1 MTTIVSGVN
10 GLFFLRYPIITI
22 PPYVVQLVAYPLG
35 VGWAKVMPNH
45 EVSLFGLK
53 ANLNPGPF
61 NIKEHV
67 IIVAMANAAFGGGT
81 GYFVDTVVSV
91 QKFYNIPGFGW
102 GFNIMFALSTQCLGF
117 GLAGVVRRWL
127 VEPASMIWPGALVN
141 VAFMYTLHDQSKSD
155 PSQTNGW
162 SISRYRWFLYVM
174 AAMFI
179 WSWFPDFIFPA
190 LSYFAWVTWIKPN
203 NVIVNQLFGQTTG
216 ISLGFP
222 FTGFTLD
229 WAQINSFY
237 NSPLIAPWHAIGNI
251 AVGIIFLVWIVT
263 PAIHYSG
270 VWYSAYLPISQN
282 GITDN
287 TGQTYNITRILKPDN
302 TVDPVA
308 YENYSPLFL
317 STTFALTYGV
327 GFATIS
333 ALVSHTAL
341 YHGKEIW
348 RRWKA
353 SKGEL
358 DDVHMKIMRKY
369 KMVPTWWYLALVLVM
384 VGFAFASACAYPTGM
399 AASSVVLS
407 LVIAFA
413 WTIPI
418 GVIQAMTNIQLGL
431 NIFTEF
437 IISYLQ
443 PGHPI
448 AMMMFKT
455 FGYITMTQALYFC
468 QDLKL
473 GHYMHVPQRSLFTAQ
488 LVATIWSCFC
498 QLGAVEWA
506 LGAIKN
512 VCTEEAS
519 NLFNCLYIA
528 TFYNASVIWGAV
540 GAKHLFS
547 SGALYKDLQYFW
559 LIGFFLPFIGYSL
572 ARAFPKR
579 SFLRRINT
587 PLMLNSM
594 SYVPPYSAMNIV
606 SLLSLTYS
614 LDTNR

>member
-1 MTTIVSGVN
+1 M
-10 GLFFLRYPIITI
+10 
-22 PPYVVQLVAYPLG
+22 
-35 VGWAKVMPNH
+35 VG
-45 EVSLFGLK
+45 
-53 ANLNPGPF
+53 
-61 NIKEHV
+61 
-67 IIVAMANAAFGGGT
+67 
-81 GYFVDTVVSV
+81 
-91 QKFYNIPGFGW
+91 
-102 GFNIMFALSTQCLGF
+102 
-117 GLAGVVRRWL
+117 
-127 VEPASMIWPGALVN
+127 
-141 VAFMYTLHDQSKSD
+141 
-155 PSQTNGW
+155 
-162 SISRYRWFLYVM
+162 
-174 AAMFI
+174 MFI

-251 AVGIIFLVWIVT
+251 LVGIIFLVWIVT

-327 GFATIS
+327 AFATIS
-333 ALVSHTAL
+333 ALVSHTFL
-341 YHGKEIW
+341 FHGKEIW

-358 DDVHMKIMRKY
+358 DDIHMKIMRKY
-369 KMVPTWWYLALVLVM
+369 KMVPTWWYLSLLAIM
-384 VGFAFASACAYPTGM
+384 IGFAFAAACAYPTGM

-413 WTIPI
+413 WIVPI

-431 NIFTEF
+431 NVFTEF

-455 FGYITMTQALYFC
+455 FGYITMTQALYFA

-473 GHYMHVPQRSLFTAQ
+473 GHYMHVPQRALFTAQ

-512 VCTEEAS
+512 VCTSEAS
-519 NLFNCLYIA
+519 NLFSCLYIA

-547 SGALYKDLQYFW
+547 SGAVYQDLQYFW
-559 LIGFFLPFIGYSL
+559 LVGFFLPFIGYGL
-572 ARAFPKR
+572 ARAFPKKT
-579 SFLRRINT
+579 FLRRINF
-587 PLMLNSM
+587 PLMLGSM
-594 SYVPPYSAMNIV
+594 GYVPPYSAMNIV
-606 SLLSLTYS
+606 SLLLSMCSLGT
-614 LDTNR
+614 DH